1 MTMQIL
7 MRFKMSALIAAS
19 AALLS
24 TAAPARAEVTVA
36 GWPGGPEEVALRKVA
51 EIYNAQPGRTDE
63 DKVKLLF
70 FNREGFFD
78 KLQADMAAGSTTFDV
93 NLVAT
98 YSLGKYAP
106 FMDPVALPASA
117 PDTFG
122 AAVLKTMQYEGKQF
136 GVPTDLSLHFM
147 YVRKDLMDK
156 LLADDGWKAIYA
168 DIAQKQLGKPL
179 TPKQPDEWN
188 WDDYAATALF
198 FTKAVNPKSP
208 VRYGTVLQMK
218 NLLFNMMMFGNLPRA
233 YGGNWT
239 DASGKVSVDSSAYR
253 TALELY
259 KKLYDAGATPKDSL
273 SYEFPEANA
282 AFGSGQVATML
293 QWNAAAADLDSPDKS
308 PNVAGKIESAAPP
321 AGPAGRFTH
330 IHSLG
335 LGINKASTHK
345 DAAIRFL
352 TWLAGPEAMT
362 DYAQAGGSPALSDA
376 ISGKI
381 PSRPDLAK
389 LGRFAGQ
396 YGFVMNGGTSANALS
411 VYEAQAKAFTG
422 YWGGVQT
429 LDAAL
434 QQATTDMDKL
444 LKP

>member
-1 MTMQIL
+1 MLRTLRDAMAGT
-7 MRFKMSALIAAS
+7 ALLLAAS
-19 AALLS
+19 I
-24 TAAPARAEVTVA
+24 PAQAEVTVA
-36 GWPGGPEEVALRKVA
+36 GWPGGPEEIALRKAA
-51 EIYNAQPGRTDE
+51 EIYNDAPGRTDE

-78 KLQADMAAGSTTFDV
+78 KLQADLAAGSTTFDV

-106 FMDPVALPASA
+106 FMDPLTLPASA
-117 PDTFG
+117 ADTFSPT
-122 AAVLKTMQYEGKQF
+122 VLKTMQYDGKQF
-136 GVPTDLSLHFM
+136 GVPTDLSMHFM

-156 LLADDGWKAIYA
+156 LLSDDAWKKTYGE
-168 DIAQKQLGKPL
+168 IAEKHLGKAL
-179 TPKQPDEWN
+179 APKAPDDWN

-218 NLLFNMMMFGNLPRA
+218 NLLFNMMVFGSVPRS
-233 YGGNWT
+233 YGGNWM
-239 DASGKVSVDSSAYR
+239 DGSGKVTIDSAAYR
-253 TALELY
+253 IALELY

-273 SYEFPEANA
+273 SYEFPETNA

-293 QWNAAAADLDSPDKS
+293 QWNAAAADLDNKDKA
-308 PNVAGKIESAAPP
+308 PTLAGKVETVAPP

-335 LGINKASTHK
+335 LGLNKASTHK
-345 DAAIRFL
+345 EAALKFL
-352 TWLAGPEAMT
+352 TWLATPEAMT

-376 ISGKI
+376 VVAKV
-381 PSRPDLAK
+381 PNRPDLVK

-396 YGFVMNGGTSANALS
+396 YGFVMDGGTSANALQ

-422 YWGGVQT
+422 FWGGTDT
-429 LDAAL
+429 LDGAL
-434 QQATTDMDKL
+434 KQADEAMTKL

>member
-1 MTMQIL
+1 MKKTL
-7 MRFKMSALIAAS
+7 CDVLAGTALLLAAS
-19 AALLS
+19 IS
-24 TAAPARAEVTVA
+24 ARAEVTVA
-36 GWPGGPEEVALRKVA
+36 GWPGGPEEIALRKVA
-51 EIYNAQPGRTDE
+51 EIYNAMPGRADD

-78 KLQADMAAGSTTFDV
+78 KLQADLAAGSTTFDM

-106 FMDPVALPASA
+106 FMDPLTLPASA
-117 PDTFG
+117 AGTF
-122 AAVLKTMQYEGKQF
+122 APTVLKTMQYDGKQY
-136 GVPTDLSLHFM
+136 GVPTDLSLHLM
-147 YVRKDLMDK
+147 YVRKDLMDE
-156 LLADDGWKAIYA
+156 LLTDNAWKKTYGE
-168 DIAQKQLGKPL
+168 IAQKHLGKAL
-179 TPKQPDEWN
+179 APKAPDEWT

-218 NLLFNMMMFGNLPRA
+218 NLLFNIMVFGSLPRA
-233 YGGNWT
+233 YGGNWM
-239 DASGKVSVDSSAYR
+239 DASGKVTVDSSAYR

-259 KKLYDAGATPKDSL
+259 KKLYDAGASPKDSL

-293 QWNAAAADLDSPDKS
+293 QWNAAAADLDSKDKA
-308 PNVAGKIESAAPP
+308 PTVAGKVETVAPP
-321 AGPAGRFTH
+321 AGPDGRFTH

-335 LGINKASTHK
+335 LGLNKVSTHK
-345 DAAIRFL
+345 EAALKFL
-352 TWLAGPEAMT
+352 NWLATPDAMT
-362 DYAQAGGSPALSDA
+362 DYAQAGGSPALSEA
-376 ISGKI
+376 TAAQI

-396 YGFVMNGGTSANALS
+396 YGYVMNGGTSANALA
-411 VYEAQAKAFTG
+411 VYETQAKAFTG
-422 YWGGVQT
+422 YWGGSDT
-429 LDAAL
+429 LDGAL
-434 QQATTDMDKL
+434 KQADDATTKL

>member
-1 MTMQIL
+1 MTLLFGGRI
-7 MRFKMSALIAAS
+7 RKPALLGAC

-24 TAAPARAEVTVA
+24 AVLPAAAEVTVA
-36 GWPGGPEEVALRKVA
+36 GWPGGPEEIALRKVA
-51 EIYNAQPGRTDE
+51 DIYNTQPGRTDD

-106 FMDPVALPASA
+106 FMDPITLPASA
-117 PDTFG
+117 SDTFG
-122 AAVLKTMQYEGKQF
+122 ATVLKTMQYDGKQF
-136 GVPTDLSLHFM
+136 GVPTDLSMHFM
-147 YVRKDLMDK
+147 YVRRDLIDK
-156 LLADDGWKAIYA
+156 LLADDGWKTTYGE
-168 DIAQKQLGKPL
+168 IAQKYLGKTL
-179 TPKQPDEWN
+179 APKPVDDWS

-198 FTKAVNPKSP
+198 FTKAVNPTSP

-218 NLLFNMMMFGNLPRA
+218 NLLFNMMVFGSVPRA
-233 YGGNWT
+233 YGGDWM
-239 DASGKVSVDSSAYR
+239 DPSGKVTVDSAAYR
-253 TALELY
+253 TALDLY
-259 KKLYDAGATPKDSL
+259 KTLYDAGATPKDSL

-293 QWNAAAADLDSPDKS
+293 QWNAAAADLDNKDKT
-308 PNVAGKIESAAPP
+308 PAVAGKIDTVAPP

-330 IHSLG
+330 IHGLG
-335 LGINKASTHK
+335 LGLNKASTHK
-345 DAAIRFL
+345 EAALRFL

-362 DYAQAGGSPALSDA
+362 DYAKAGGSPAVSEA
-376 ISGKI
+376 IASRIEG
-381 PSRPDLAK
+381 RPDLAK
-389 LGRFAGQ
+389 LGAFAGK
-396 YGFVMNGGTSANALS
+396 YGFVMTGATSANALA

-422 YWGGVQT
+422 YWGGTET

-434 QQATTDMDKL
+434 QGATTAMTSL
-444 LKP
+444 LK

>member
-1 MTMQIL
+1 MTNPFKVRARAAAIL
-7 MRFKMSALIAAS
+7 MGACTALTGAT
-19 AALLS
+19 L
-24 TAAPARAEVTVA
+24 PAFAEVTVA
-36 GWPGGPEEVALRKVA
+36 GWPGGPEETALRKVA
-51 EIYNAQPGRTDE
+51 EIYNAQPGRTDD

-106 FMDPVALPASA
+106 FMDPLTLPASTA
-117 PDTFG
+117 DTFG
-122 AAVLKTMQYEGKQF
+122 ATVLKTMQYDGKQY

-147 YVRKDLMDK
+147 YFRKDLIDQ
-156 LLADDGWKAIYA
+156 LLADDAWKATYGE
-168 DIAQKQLGKPL
+168 IAQKYLGKTL
-179 TPKQPDEWN
+179 VPKQPDEWT

-198 FTKAVNPKSP
+198 FTKSVNPKSP

-218 NLLFNMMMFGNLPRA
+218 NLLFNMMVFGSVPRS
-233 YGGNWT
+233 YGANWM
-239 DASGKVSVDSSAYR
+239 DAGGKVTVDSAAYR

-259 KKLYDAGATPKDSL
+259 KKLYDAGTTPKDSL

-282 AFGSGQVATML
+282 AFGSGQVATLL
-293 QWNAAAADLDSPDKS
+293 QWNAAAADLDDKTKT
-308 PNVAGKIESAAPP
+308 PAVAGKIGTVAPP

-345 DAAIRFL
+345 DAALRFL

-362 DYAQAGGSPALSDA
+362 DYAKAGGSPALSDA
-376 ISGKI
+376 ITAKI
-381 PSRPDLAK
+381 DGRPDLAK
-389 LGRFAGQ
+389 LGAFAGR
-396 YGFVMNGGTSANALS
+396 YGFVMNGGTSANALA

-422 YWGGVQT
+422 YWGGVDN
-429 LDAAL
+429 LDGAL
-434 QQATTDMDKL
+434 QQASTAMTTL
-444 LKP
+444 LK